1 MSFYENRILP
11 HFMNFAMNTKA
22 MREER
27 KRCLENVKGIV
38 LEVGIGSGL
47 NLPHY
52 PPAVTRVVGIDPS
65 TRSARLAWQRV
76 AASPFPVEIIGL
88 SAEKI
93 PVEDAS
99 FESVVS
105 TFTLCTIPDA
115 EGALREMR
123 RVLPPGGR
131 LYFVEHG
138 CADDPGVKRW
148 QDRLN
153 SMQQVIFGGCN
164 LNRPISNLI
173 ERAGFELERIENS
186 YLKGAPKFAGF
197 LYRGVARRVG

>member
-1 MSFYENRILP
+1 
-11 HFMNFAMNTKA
+11 MNFAMNTKA
-22 MREER
+22 AREER
-27 KRCLENVKGIV
+27 KRCLGAVKGTV

-47 NLPHY
+47 NLPYY

-65 TRSARLAWQRV
+65 QMSAKLARQRI
-76 AASPFPVEIIGL
+76 AAARFPVEILGL

-93 PVEDAS
+93 PAEDAS

-123 RVLPPGGR
+123 RVLSPGGR

-138 CADDPGVKRW
+138 SADDPGVKRW
-148 QDRLN
+148 QERLN
-153 SMQQVIFGGCN
+153 LMQQVIFGGCH
-164 LNRPISNLI
+164 LNRPISSLI
-173 ERAGFELERIENS
+173 ERAGFELESLENG

-197 LYRGVARRVG
+197 LYRGVARRASA